1 MEIPSTFSQLT
12 NCLKSAECLNDMPS
26 NGGSGN
32 DIQTREQG
40 SSKRQRRRAQN
51 FTDNDLQTLLNE
63 MQPRRDRL
71 LGVHGRK
78 PQKSISR
85 AMWREVAVA
94 LNATSLTSRTADQCR
109 KKFNDLT
116 RAGKEKLMH
125 NARERQECKGCIPNI
140 KELTPYEERA
150 VELLGRQCGLAVVAD
165 GEIGVTVQATE
176 PSQQWG
182 PEDDEDED
190 DEDDDDEKL
199 CFFIDYDD
207 EDEEE
212 DGESKPD
219 RESLQLDPSPCS
231 TAPTPS
237 ISTPSNMA
245 FPLPCSNSDP
255 ITRAQLDGVGEEEA
269 LGDSQDIREPENW
282 AMGEDVPASQ
292 RRPRRRA
299 PPASEPWDSDLAGTR
314 PKRRM
319 LNEHLT
325 YLQPLRS
332 VFEDVQHLTAVTL
345 ESTALICNSIKEAF
359 TSLQTS
365 MEHVAASLES
375 AAHLHLR
382 NVQEPARA
390 PAEAQSA
397 ALALIGERI
406 DGTLHAGFQTLG
418 SGIQTA
424 ISQGF
429 QELIAAIRPTIP
441 LVNGNTNPG
450 PSAAEGNLPSVASS
464 QDNITWP
471 TSSMP
476 PLGTRPSEFRRRCQ
490 TVQAEAQEMQ
500 PAAAPCQEQAALGG
514 GPPQSHEPFV
524 AQEQPITYCDTQ
536 VAPRRNCRV
545 GEKKSHLAAPGKH
558 CVRRK

>member
-1 MEIPSTFSQLT
+1 MDQLG
-12 NCLKSAECLNDMPS
+12 SMSS

-63 MQPRRDRL
+63 IQPRRDRL

-94 LNATSLTSRTADQCR
+94 LNATSPTSRTADQCR

-116 RAGKEKLMH
+116 RAGKEKLVH
-125 NARERQECKGCIPNI
+125 NVRERPECRGCNPNI
-140 KELTPYEERA
+140 KELTPYEEQA

-176 PSQQWG
+176 PLQQWG
-182 PEDDEDED
+182 AEDDED
-190 DEDDDDEKL
+190 DEDDEEEEEKL
-199 CFFIDYDD
+199 CFYIDY
-207 EDEEE
+207 EEE
-212 DGESKPD
+212 EEEKGETKPD
-219 RESLQLDPSPCS
+219 RESLHLDPSPCS
-231 TAPTPS
+231 TAPIPS
-237 ISTPSNMA
+237 VSTPSSVA
-245 FPLPCSNSDP
+245 FPLPCSSSDAG
-255 ITRAQLDGVGEEEA
+255 IRAQLDSVCEEDA
-269 LGDSQDIREPENW
+269 QADSQDTRDPENW
-282 AMGEDVPASQ
+282 ATGEEGPASQ
-292 RRPRRRA
+292 QRPRRRM
-299 PPASEPWDSDLAGTR
+299 PPASEPWDSELAGTQ
-314 PKRRM
+314 PKRRVF
-319 LNEHLT
+319 NEHLQ

-345 ESTALICNSIKEAF
+345 ESTTLICSSIKEAF

-382 NVQEPARA
+382 NVQEPAHT
-390 PAEAQSA
+390 PSEAQSA

-418 SGIQTA
+418 AELQTA
-424 ISQGF
+424 ISKGF
-429 QELIAAIRPTIP
+429 QELIAAIKPTIP
-441 LVNGNTNPG
+441 LVNGNTG
-450 PSAAEGNLPSVASS
+450 SEPSATEINLPGMASC
-464 QDNITWP
+464 QDSISWQ
-471 TSSMP
+471 TSSLP
-476 PLGTRPSEFRRRCQ
+476 PLCTRPTDFRRRCPA
-490 TVQAEAQEMQ
+490 TQAGGQEMQ
-500 PAAAPCQEQAALGG
+500 PAVAPCQEQAALRG
-514 GPPQSHEPFV
+514 GPPQSHEPFI

-536 VAPRRNCRV
+536 VASRRNCRM
-545 GEKKSHLAAPGKH
+545 GEKKSYLTSPGKH